1 MYAINF
7 TPVQLANFYYS
18 APIIEASEYHSSNRF
33 GFFTVGYSTAVG
45 RQQAANAFEKKRM
58 GKSFR
63 PMDLGG
69 SYRQKSFKL
78 SELDFVLEDP
88 AFLLGRIGVDAPYH
102 TTDLWISQGEFS
114 RQNRQKI
121 NLLRIAVC
129 WVDIDLYHENSLM
142 HLRSLSKEKAL
153 NRVFAICAERGYPLP
168 SIIFWT
174 GRGLCLKWYTDAL
187 PKAAYPRWAAVQAAL
202 VAGFAEIGADNSAR
216 DASRLL
222 RIPSTFNH
230 KAEQICEV
238 IYVREFL
245 GEAERVVFD
254 DLANA
259 VLPYTREQIALWKKH
274 QADKVR
280 VEKLAGHLRVLDGG
294 VKGTQNLRAFN
305 PVLLAW
311 QQVDDYRKISEMR
324 PVGTRSE
331 GFTNTLVWMA
341 VSSLAVAVW
350 ADSER
355 WESEIM
361 ALCKELAPHWSMS
374 RIKQSTATVEAR
386 MLRMGQGEWVDW
398 DGKKRPPVYTP
409 RHSTILLELG
419 ITDVEAEQLR
429 VIIPRDLAKDRARA
443 RDQKRKKAD
452 RLDSGCQPR
461 QDWLADHKQD
471 QSKPWVAEDVSRATW
486 FRRRERQETVYTEP

>member
-1 MYAINF
+1 MYALNL
-7 TPVQLANFYYS
+7 TSAQQANFYYS
-18 APIIEASEYHSSNRF
+18 NPIIEASEYHRSNRF

-45 RQQAANAFEKKRM
+45 RQQAASAFERKRK
-58 GKSFR
+58 GESFN
-63 PMDLGG
+63 PLDLGG

-78 SELDFVLEDP
+78 SEMDFVLEDT
-88 AFLLGRIGVDAPYH
+88 AFLLDRIGINAPYH

-129 WVDIDLYHENSLM
+129 WVDIDLYHENSPI
-142 HLRSLSKEKAL
+142 HLRSLSKENVL
-153 NRVFAICAERGYPLP
+153 NRVFAICVERGYPLP

-187 PKAAYPRWAAVQAAL
+187 PKTAYPRWAAVQAAL

-230 KAEQICEV
+230 KAQQMCEV

-245 GEAERVVFD
+245 GKIERVVFD

-259 VLPYTREQIALWKKH
+259 VLPFTREQIAIWKKH

-280 VEKLAGHLRVLDGG
+280 AEKLAGHLRVLDGG
-294 VKGTQNLRAFN
+294 VKGSQNLRAFN
-305 PVLLAW
+305 PVVLAW
-311 QQVDDYRKISEMR
+311 QQVDDYRKIAEMR

-341 VSSLAVAVW
+341 VSSLAIAVW

-355 WESEIM
+355 WENEIM
-361 ALCKELAPHWSMS
+361 ALCKELAPHWGLS
-374 RIKQSTATVEAR
+374 RIKQTTATVEAR
-386 MLRMGQGEWVDW
+386 MLRMGQGNWVDW
-398 DGKKRPPVYTP
+398 NGKKRPPVYTP
-409 RHSTILLELG
+409 RHSTILHELA
-419 ITDVEAEQLR
+419 ITDIEAEQLS
-429 VIIPRDLAKDRARA
+429 VIIPRDLAKDRARI
-443 RDQKRKKAD
+443 RDRERKEAN
-452 RLDSGCQPR
+452 RRNSGCQLR
-461 QDWLADHKQD
+461 QDWLISHKQE
-471 QSKPWVAEDVSRATW
+471 QLKPWIAEGVSRATW
-486 FRRRERQETVYTEP
+486 FRRQL